1 MKPYLTPFIL
11 FFSFLLNAQVQIGND
26 IDGEAMGDQSG
37 FSISLSG
44 DGRIIAIGAIGNDGN
59 GALSGHVRVYEN
71 LSGTWTQ
78 IGSDIDGEAIFDQS
92 GRSVSLSSDGSIVA
106 IGAGGND
113 GNGALSGHV
122 RIYEN
127 LNGTWTQIGSDI
139 DGETAE
145 DLSGLSVSLS
155 GDGSIVAIGAPD
167 NQGNG
172 INSGHVRIYE
182 NLNEIWT
189 QIGSDID
196 GEATEDKLPNSISLS
211 SDGRIVAI
219 GASNNDGNGN
229 FSGHVRVYENLSG
242 TWTQIGSDIDG
253 EGVGDQSGRSVSL
266 SDDGRII
273 AIGALF
279 NNGNNGFNSGHV
291 RVYENLSGIWTQIG
305 NDIDGEATDDF
316 SGISVSLSSDGRIVA
331 IGAPFNQGNGFNS
344 GHTRIY
350 ENLSGTWTQIGNDI
364 DGEAANDNSG
374 FSVSLSSDGS
384 VVAIGADF
392 NDGNG
397 DNSGHV
403 RVYNLNTVLSTDSFK
418 RDYFNIF
425 PNPANDKIQI
435 KLNSGK
441 NLKCVNI
448 YTVEGKYL
456 YSERK
461 LEINT
466 NRLQSGIYILEIETN
481 QGKSS
486 KKIVIE

>member
-1 MKPYLTPFIL
+1 
-11 FFSFLLNAQVQIGND
+11 
-26 IDGEAMGDQSG
+26 
-37 FSISLSG
+37 
-44 DGRIIAIGAIGNDGN
+44 
-59 GALSGHVRVYEN
+59 
-71 LSGTWTQ
+71 
-78 IGSDIDGEAIFDQS
+78 
-92 GRSVSLSSDGSIVA
+92 
-106 IGAGGND
+106 
-113 GNGALSGHV
+113 
-122 RIYEN
+122 
-127 LNGTWTQIGSDI
+127 
-139 DGETAE
+139 
-145 DLSGLSVSLS
+145 
-155 GDGSIVAIGAPD
+155 
-167 NQGNG
+167 
-172 INSGHVRIYE
+172 
-182 NLNEIWT
+182 
-189 QIGSDID
+189 
-196 GEATEDKLPNSISLS
+196 
-211 SDGRIVAI
+211 
-219 GASNNDGNGN
+219 
-229 FSGHVRVYENLSG
+229 
-242 TWTQIGSDIDG
+242 
-253 EGVGDQSGRSVSL
+253 
-266 SDDGRII
+266 
-273 AIGALF
+273 
-279 NNGNNGFNSGHV
+279 
-291 RVYENLSGIWTQIG
+291 LSGIWTQIG

-331 IGAPFNQGNGFNS
+331 IGAPFNQGNGFNT